1 MLCTMSIGA
10 LAWTNWRFYVG
21 GMFSK
26 NVEYGDHFLWKGEK
40 PEGKINSYNV
50 FAGMDIQ
57 FSLREKF
64 FIETGINY
72 RHIPYALK
80 SEMYDWEDSN
90 PPYFSVD
97 SFEEHD
103 DLLSLPVRFGY
114 RLFLNDENS
123 FEFSLGPYAA
133 YSMSQSYDSRLS
145 VGLSPVITYKHRA
158 LSLSLRYENPVFVN
172 GPRNYNTN
180 QFAISIGINFKGR
193 SPNWDN
199 IARGLEIAGGVLNT
213 AAAVYGTTSSYSG
226 YSSSDYSSGSSYS
239 TDSGSSTSPPGKNKD
254 KSKDSDGGL
263 SSSELIARNKDHA
276 TYNQIETNLIKALNG
291 DDTGTTPSEYRARM
305 RKLRVK
311 WEKRGH
317 GWARSMYE

>member
-26 NVEYGDHFLWKGEK
+26 NVASTYGYDCIYKGES
-40 PEGKINSYNV
+40 PEKTKSYNI
-50 FAGMDIQ
+50 FAGIDIQ

-72 RHIPYALK
+72 RHIPYALREK
-80 SEMYDWEDSN
+80 WEGED
-90 PPYFSVD
+90 PRYYYLY

-226 YSSSDYSSGSSYS
+226 YSSSDYSSGSGYS
-239 TDSGSSTSPPGKNKD
+239 TDSGSSTSNPDKNKD

-263 SSSELIARNKDHA
+263 SSSELIARNKDHT